1 MKTHQKILSAAIASL
16 LLTGAVVPSIADDL
30 EDELQDIQGQIDES
44 RSSQESWQQVIEDVA
59 VKLKAI
65 QADLDAANARL
76 KSIQDEQAKVNAEI
90 RQTEEEIRKAQAYL
104 EQRQKVLNLRV
115 RSIYKF
121 GQLNYLEV
129 IMGAKSFSD
138 FANRLELLKRII
150 QSDYSLILEIQ
161 DQKAKIEAKKAEL
174 EQDRARLDA
183 LAEEAKKVQ
192 AEVAKKKA
200 EQQRVLDNA
209 KANKAAAAQMEQD
222 LIARSN
228 AVKDLIQERIR
239 QAEAARQ
246 AQQEESGGSDDNYVQ
261 GTGQLSWPC
270 SGVITSPYGYRT
282 HPIFGRTIYHSGMD
296 IGVDYG
302 TPIHAADSGTVIY
315 SGWISGY
322 GNAVIIDHGGGMQT
336 LYGHNQSLNV
346 SEGQSV
352 SKETSLPLPARPE
365 TRRGRTAISKWKSMG
380 RLSILWDIYD
390 EKTNLAF
397 FQKLCARLCAGG
409 GMYRI
414 FGWRCGIPLYG

>member
-302 TPIHAADSGTVIY
+302 TPIHAADSGAVIY

-352 SKETSLPLPARPE
+352 SKGDVIAFAGSTGNSTGPHCHFEVEINGQAVDP
-365 TRRGRTAISKWKSMG
+365 MG
-380 RLSILWDIYD
+380 YL
-390 EKTNLAF
+390 
-397 FQKLCARLCAGG
+397 
-409 GMYRI
+409 
-414 FGWRCGIPLYG
+414 

>member
-1 MKTHQKILSAAIASL
+1 MKRNHIILSAAITSML
-16 LLTGAVVPSIADDL
+16 LAGAMVPSIADDL
-30 EDELQDIQGQIDES
+30 DDELQDLQGQIDES
-44 RSSQESWQQVIEDVA
+44 RNSQSSWQEIIEDVA
-59 VKLKAI
+59 AKIKTI
-65 QADLDAANARL
+65 QVELDAANAKL
-76 KSIQDEQAKVNAEI
+76 KSIQTEQAKVNEEI
-90 RQTEEEIRKAQAYL
+90 RQTEEEIRKAEAYL
-104 EQRQKVLNLRV
+104 KQRQQVLNLRV

-174 EQDRARLDA
+174 EQDKARLDA
-183 LAEEAKKVQ
+183 LAEEAKKTQ
-192 AEVAKKKA
+192 AEIEAKKA
-200 EQQRVLDNA
+200 EQQKILDNA
-209 KANKAAAAQMEQD
+209 KSNKAAAAQMEQD

-228 AVKDLIQERIR
+228 AVRELIQERLR

-246 AQQEESGGSDDNYVQ
+246 AAQESGNGESDYTYTQ
-261 GTGQLSWPC
+261 GTGSMSWPC
-270 SGVITSPYGYRT
+270 NGVITSPYGYRT
-282 HPIFGRTIYHSGMD
+282 HPIFGTTIYHAGID

-322 GNAVIIDHGGGMQT
+322 GNTIIIDHGGGVET

-352 SKETSLPLPARPE
+352 SKGDVVAFAGSTGNSTGPHCHFEVDVNGSSTDP
-365 TRRGRTAISKWKSMG
+365 MG
-380 RLSILWDIYD
+380 YL
-390 EKTNLAF
+390 
-397 FQKLCARLCAGG
+397 
-409 GMYRI
+409 
-414 FGWRCGIPLYG
+414 

>member
-1 MKTHQKILSAAIASL
+1 MKRNHIALSVVIASM
-16 LLTGAVVPSIADDL
+16 LLTGGVFPTVADDL
-30 EDELQDIQGQIDES
+30 DDELQDLQGQIDEA
-44 RSSQESWQQVIEDVA
+44 RNSQASWQEIIEDVA
-59 VKLKAI
+59 AKIKAI
-65 QADLDAANARL
+65 QVDLDAANARL
-76 KSIQDEQAKVNAEI
+76 KEIANEQAQVNAQI
-90 RQTEEEIRKAQAYL
+90 RQTEEDIRKAQAYL

-138 FANRLELLKRII
+138 FANRLELLKRVI

-174 EQDRARLDA
+174 EQDKARLDA
-183 LAEEAKKVQ
+183 LAEEAKKTQ
-192 AEVAKKKA
+192 KEIEIKKA
-200 EQQRVLDNA
+200 EQQKILDNA
-209 KANKAAAAQMEQD
+209 RSNKAAAAQMEQD
-222 LIARSN
+222 YIARSN
-228 AVKDLIQERIR
+228 EVRELIQERLR

-246 AQQEESGGSDDNYVQ
+246 AAQAAQAAGDTSVDYSYTE
-261 GTGQLSWPC
+261 GTGAMSWPC
-270 SGVITSPYGYRT
+270 NGPITSPYGYRT
-282 HPIFGRTIYHSGMD
+282 HPIFGTTIFHAGVD

-322 GNAVIIDHGGGMQT
+322 GNAVIIDHGGGIET

-352 SKETSLPLPARPE
+352 SKGDVVAYAGSTGNSTGPHCHFEVDVNGSPTDP
-365 TRRGRTAISKWKSMG
+365 MG
-380 RLSILWDIYD
+380 YL
-390 EKTNLAF
+390 
-397 FQKLCARLCAGG
+397 
-409 GMYRI
+409 
-414 FGWRCGIPLYG
+414 